1 MAHIAVPINEDVKE
15 NSLQKSFTFDYITGS
30 RHELR
35 QEPVTMAQ
43 QRPSQKRRQCVRE
56 FMCLCETEWHEHQ
69 RAKLYI
75 SASVIRA
82 TYISSRSVSPPDGFT
97 ICLESKPLLEEPS
110 PDARCRGG
118 NAAARPQAFH
128 SPFLAAYLLTV
139 C

>member
-97 ICLESKPLLEEPS
+97 ICLESKPLLE
-110 PDARCRGG
+110 
-118 NAAARPQAFH
+118 
-128 SPFLAAYLLTV
+128 LLQMRDVEEGTQPRDPRRFILHFSLPTS
-139 C
+139 